1 MKRFHTVMVIPDG
14 TKNTH
19 SFRIP
24 KVIWNSILIIFAFAT
39 ILIAILTYDYFQILQ
54 QVYRNKY
61 LSTEN
66 SQLKE
71 QVQILQL
78 KMNSLLTDVER
89 IQEFE
94 KKLRIMSGV
103 ERSIDNDKKEKE
115 EEIDIKVLMDNR
127 SIRLSPDYSLLNQ
140 LYFQKLSPLNSDQS
154 LSLFSLTQPYEA
166 TTTQDAESLAMLD
179 FKINNA
185 SSIVR
190 SLEKRVG
197 IIENEISRKKYFYQY
212 TPSIY
217 PTDGWVTSYYGP
229 RKSHY
234 AKRIKMHEGI
244 DIGAP
249 SGHPI
254 NATADG
260 IISYAGKKPGFG
272 NFIKIKHGYGIETI
286 YAHAK
291 KLFVKSGQQIKR
303 GQKIASVGSTG
314 YSTGP
319 HVHYE
324 VRVNAV
330 PVDPLYFI
338 LN

>member
-1 MKRFHTVMVIPDG
+1 MVIPDG
-14 TKNTH
+14 TKNTR
-19 SFRIP
+19 SFKIP
-24 KVIWNSILIIFAFAT
+24 KVVWNSAVIVFAFGT
-39 ILIAILTYDYFQILQ
+39 ILLGILTFDYFQILQ

-71 QVQILQL
+71 QIQILQL
-78 KMNSLLTDVER
+78 KMNSLLTDIER

-94 KKLRIMSGV
+94 KKLRIMSGA
-103 ERSIDNDKKEKE
+103 KKEISDENEKKNQE
-115 EEIDIKVLMDNR
+115 EENVKLLMDDKNIL
-127 SIRLSPDYSLLNQ
+127 SSPDFMVLNQ
-140 LYFQKLSPLNSDQS
+140 LYSQKLYNSNFQEKFQFFANRLPFENTS
-154 LSLFSLTQPYEA
+154 S
-166 TTTQDAESLAMLD
+166 QDAENLALID
-179 FKINNA
+179 YKISGA
-185 SSIVR
+185 STLTNK
-190 SLEKRVG
+190 LEKK
-197 IIENEISRKKYFYQY
+197 ISDIENELSRKQYFFLY

-229 RKSHY
+229 RNSHY
-234 AKRIKMHEGI
+234 ANRVKMHEGI

-260 IISYAGKKPGFG
+260 VISFAGIKPGFG

-291 KLFVKSGQQIKR
+291 NLFVKTGQKIQR
-303 GQKIASVGSTG
+303 GQKIASVGNTG

>member
-1 MKRFHTVMVIPDG
+1 MKKFLTVMVIPDG
-14 TKNTH
+14 TKSTI
-19 SFRIP
+19 SFKIP
-24 KVIWNSILIIFAFAT
+24 KLLWNSAI
-39 ILIAILTYDYFQILQ
+39 IAIAFITLLASVLTYDYFQILK

-71 QVQILQL
+71 QIQILQL
-78 KMNSLLTDVER
+78 KMNSVLTDVER

-94 KKLRIMSGV
+94 KKLRVMSGAQKG
-103 ERSIDNDKKEKE
+103 RE
-115 EEIDIKVLMDNR
+115 ESKDAKNESDIKILLEDKN
-127 SIRLSPDYSLLNQ
+127 IRTSPDFMLLNQ
-140 LYFQKLSPLNSDQS
+140 LYFQKLSQAKIDKGF
-154 LSLFSLTQPYEA
+154 SLFDSTKIDSNISN
-166 TTTQDAESLAMLD
+166 DAEGLALLD
-179 FKINNA
+179 FKITNTSDILN
-185 SSIVR
+185 
-190 SLEKRVG
+190 SLEKKIG
-197 IIENEISRKKYFYQY
+197 ELENIVSRKKYFYRY

-217 PTDGWVTSYYGP
+217 PTDGWITSYYGP

-234 AKRIKMHEGI
+234 AKRVKMHEGI

-249 SGHPI
+249 SGHSI
-254 NATADG
+254 KATADG

-291 KLFVKSGQQIKR
+291 RLFVKSGQKIMR

>member
-1 MKRFHTVMVIPDG
+1 MVIPDG
-14 TKNTH
+14 PKKTL
-19 SFRIP
+19 SFNVPTI
-24 KVIWNSILIIFAFAT
+24 VWNSVLIIFAFGTLMAG
-39 ILIAILTYDYFQILQ
+39 ILTFDYFQVIK
-54 QVYRNKY
+54 QVYKNKY

-71 QVQILQL
+71 QIQILQL
-78 KMNSLLTDVER
+78 KMNSLLTDIER

-103 ERSIDNDKKEKE
+103 EKVPSEEDTKSTEKTDE
-115 EEIDIKVLMDNR
+115 IKVLFNDQN
-127 SIRLSPDYSLLNQ
+127 ILLTPEFNVLNQ
-140 LYFQKLSPLNSDQS
+140 LFADKLMTSVGKEDINFFQRFVKDNFDLITEAEKLALID
-154 LSLFSLTQPYEA
+154 Y
-166 TTTQDAESLAMLD
+166 
-179 FKINNA
+179 KISGA
-185 SSIVR
+185 KKIVND
-190 SLEKRVG
+190 LERKVG
-197 IIENEISRKKYFYQY
+197 VIENELSRKKYFYQY

-234 AKRIKMHEGI
+234 AKRIKMHEGV

-254 NATADG
+254 VATADG
-260 IISYAGKKPGFG
+260 TISYAGKKPGFG
-272 NFIKIKHGYGIETI
+272 NFIKIKHGYGIETV

-291 KLFVKSGQQIKR
+291 KLHVKSGEQIKR

>member
-1 MKRFHTVMVIPDG
+1 MKKFLTIMVIPDG
-14 TKNTH
+14 TKNTY
-19 SFRIP
+19 SFKIP
-24 KVIWNSILIIFAFAT
+24 KIIWNSSIIIAAFAT
-39 ILIAILTYDYFQILQ
+39 ILSGILIFDYFQILR

-71 QVQILQL
+71 QIQILQL
-78 KMNSLLTDVER
+78 KMNSLLTDIER

-94 KKLRIMSGV
+94 KKMRIMSGA
-103 ERSIDNDKKEKE
+103 SKDIKSAKIDDDEVDVKLLLNDKN
-115 EEIDIKVLMDNR
+115 I
-127 SIRLSPDYSLLNQ
+127 SLSPDFVVLNQ
-140 LYFQKLSPLNSDQS
+140 LYFKKLSQNDSDESFSFFTNRQDLDNSYS
-154 LSLFSLTQPYEA
+154 
-166 TTTQDAESLAMLD
+166 QDAENLALID
-179 FKINNA
+179 YKINNA
-185 SSIVR
+185 SEIVT
-190 SLEKRVG
+190 SLERKVG
-197 IIENEISRKKYFYQY
+197 NIENELSRKKYFFRY

-260 IISYAGKKPGFG
+260 VISYAGKKPGFG
-272 NFIKIKHGYGIETI
+272 NFIKIKHGYGIETV

-291 KLFVKSGQQIKR
+291 KLYVKSGQKIRR

>member
-1 MKRFHTVMVIPDG
+1 MVIPEG
-14 TKNTH
+14 TKNTI

-24 KVIWNSILIIFAFAT
+24 KVIWNSLAIIIAFTTIILGV
-39 ILIAILTYDYFQILQ
+39 LTYDYFQILR
-54 QVYRNKY
+54 QVYKNKY

-71 QVQILQL
+71 QIQVLQL
-78 KMNSLLTDVER
+78 KMNSLLTDIER

-94 KKLRIMSGV
+94 KKLRIMSGA
-103 ERSIDNDKKEKE
+103 EKPDQAKDSE
-115 EEIDIKVLMDNR
+115 DSKTQIKVLLNDDNIR
-127 SIRLSPDYSLLNQ
+127 STPDFIALNQ
-140 LYFQKLSPLNSDQS
+140 LYFNKLSLVYQNMKFNLFENTDVIETSWAKNAQS
-154 LSLFSLTQPYEA
+154 LAL
-166 TTTQDAESLAMLD
+166 LD
-179 FKINNA
+179 YKINNA
-185 SSIVR
+185 SEIANNLER
-190 SLEKRVG
+190 SVG
-197 IIENEISRKKYFYQY
+197 DIDNLLSRKKYFFRY

-249 SGHPI
+249 SGFPI

-260 IISYAGKKPGFG
+260 VISYAGKKPGFG

-291 KLFVKSGQQIKR
+291 KLFVKSGQKIKR

>member
-1 MKRFHTVMVIPDG
+1 MVIPDG
-14 TKNTH
+14 TKNTRT
-19 SFRIP
+19 FAIP
-24 KVIWNSILIIFAFAT
+24 KVIWNSALIIFAFGT
-39 ILIAILTYDYFQILQ
+39 ILFGILTFDYFQILQ

-71 QVQILQL
+71 QIQILQL
-78 KMNSLLTDVER
+78 KMNSLLTDIER

-94 KKLRIMSGV
+94 KKLRIMSGA
-103 ERSIDNDKKEKE
+103 EKQESKESEDQTENQE
-115 EEIDIKVLMDNR
+115 ESVKVLLDDK
-127 SIRLSPDYSLLNQ
+127 SIRLSPDFIVLNQ
-140 LYFQKLSPLNSDQS
+140 LYSQKLFQKDFQNNFQLFPVNFNAQS
-154 LSLFSLTQPYEA
+154 NRS
-166 TTTQDAESLAMLD
+166 QDAENLALLD
-179 FKINNA
+179 YKISNA
-185 SSIVR
+185 STLANN
-190 SLEKRVG
+190 LEKR
-197 IIENEISRKKYFYQY
+197 ISEIENELSRKQYFFRY

-260 IISYAGKKPGFG
+260 VISYAGKKPGFG

-291 KLFVKSGQQIKR
+291 NLFVKSGQKIKR
-303 GQKIASVGSTG
+303 GQRIASVGSTG

>member
-1 MKRFHTVMVIPDG
+1 MVIPDG

-19 SFRIP
+19 TFKIP
-24 KVIWNSILIIFAFAT
+24 KVIWNSGVIVTAFITIMIGILS
-39 ILIAILTYDYFQILQ
+39 YDYFQILQ

-71 QVQILQL
+71 QMQILQL
-78 KMNSLLTDVER
+78 KMNSLLTDIER

-103 ERSIDNDKKEKE
+103 KNVKSLDKE
-115 EEIDIKVLMDNR
+115 EEKEDVEIKVLMDDKN
-127 SIRLSPDYSLLNQ
+127 IRISPDYIVLNQ
-140 LYFQKLSPLNSDQS
+140 LYFQKLTQNNQPSNFNFFTPSQS
-154 LSLFSLTQPYEA
+154 FDS
-166 TTTQDAESLAMLD
+166 TTAQDAEHLAMLD
-179 FKINNA
+179 YKINNA
-185 SSIVR
+185 STLVN
-190 SLEKRVG
+190 SLERKVG
-197 IIENEISRKKYFYQY
+197 DIENELSRKKYFFRY

-272 NFIKIKHGYGIETI
+272 NFIKIKHGYGLETI

-291 KLFVKSGQQIKR
+291 KLFVKSGQKIKR
-303 GQKIASVGSTG
+303 GQRIASVGSTG